1 MLDNFLNVLLV
12 NNMNG
17 SKSYACCECGYEERD
32 VNRNLRICP
41 ECGAFRAY
49 GSDVLSFGDI
59 QYAIN
64 SGMAIRNFNNKDL
77 YRFYIIHIVLIFRLF
92 KPYKPYIFS
101 FARYNS

>member
-77 YRFYIIHIVLIFRLF
+77 YRFI
-92 KPYKPYIFS
+92 S
-101 FARYNS
+101 FNKLTKFIKDSIKEGKTLLEL